1 MERREEIDIQLPL
14 GRTLFLEMVSE
25 WCVIRF
31 LLVADITQ
39 LALSPSPSIQCRPQ
53 TPKEICSVREYGV
66 RGTVM
71 WLANSV
77 LRIVAYYF
85 ILLTSSRACRSSRAL
100 WSLSGHETYLIE
112 REYRDWHSICGV
124 QSTSAMPL
132 HILGCKHLIYQFAY
146 ELDSEDGLRVSFCPY
161 FTLPCYWVLSAL

>member
-1 MERREEIDIQLPL
+1 MCDSFFVG
-14 GRTLFLEMVSE
+14 GRYHTVGTLT
-25 WCVIRF
+25 
-31 LLVADITQ
+31 ITVY
-39 LALSPSPSIQCRPQ
+39 PMQ
-53 TPKEICSVREYGV
+53 TPDPEGDLLCTGV
-66 RGTVM
+66 RSTRYGDGT

-146 ELDSEDGLRVSFCPY
+146 ELDSEDGLKGSLATPWPAPKPY
-161 FTLPCYWVLSAL
+161 RPISCSGLAVLEFFLFS